1 MDVHGV
7 DYTHCSRK
15 RAWRWCRISEVEA
28 GDGSTDALLRS
39 IHLGGLIAITP
50 SRIVFSDSVDNE
62 GEELLLLFPL
72 ELELVKR
79 VTKEPADPWEG

>member
-1 MDVHGV
+1 MD
-7 DYTHCSRK
+7 YNHCSRR
-15 RAWRWCRISEVEA
+15 RARRWCSNSELEA

-39 IHLGGLIAITP
+39 IHLGGLIAIIP
-50 SRIVFSDSVDNE
+50 SRIVFSVSVDNE

-79 VTKEPADPWEG
+79 VTKEPTDPWEG